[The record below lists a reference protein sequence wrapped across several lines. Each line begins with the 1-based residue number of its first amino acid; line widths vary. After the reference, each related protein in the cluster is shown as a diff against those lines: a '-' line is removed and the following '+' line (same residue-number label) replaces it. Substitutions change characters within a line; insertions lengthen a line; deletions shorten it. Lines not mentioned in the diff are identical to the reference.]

1 MVVRS
6 LRLIGLSVL
15 TLLLFFYAG
24 AQIPASGASDDQE
37 VYQSLSNF
45 TKVLDL
51 IERNY
56 VEKVEPAKLTTSAIE
71 GMLKSL
77 DPYSVYFTPE
87 RYKEF
92 EEGTTGEFGGVGI
105 EIFTQGDY
113 IKVIAP
119 FDGTPAQRAGIKP
132 GDLIIGING
141 VTTRGMSPY
150 EAVKALR
157 GKVGTDV
164 TITLRR
170 ARDEKVED
178 VTLTREV
185 IHALSVKYK
194 LEESGVGYL
203 KLTHFQEKT
212 TEELSN
218 ALKEL
223 EKENAAPLRGLVL
236 DLRNNPGG
244 LLNQAVDVTDK
255 FIDKGLIVSVRGR
268 STAQTTDYYASKEQ
282 TAYEHPMVVLVNKG
296 SASASEVVAEALQD
310 RKRAVILGDK
320 TFGKGS
326 VQTII
331 RLDDGSGLKLTTAK
345 FYAPSGRSINGVG
358 VTPDVFVEEGSG
370 QDDVQ
375 LTRAL
380 ELLSSGG

>member
-119 FDGTPAQRAGIKP
+119 FDDTPAQRAGIKP

-236 DLRNNPGG
+236 DPRNNPGG